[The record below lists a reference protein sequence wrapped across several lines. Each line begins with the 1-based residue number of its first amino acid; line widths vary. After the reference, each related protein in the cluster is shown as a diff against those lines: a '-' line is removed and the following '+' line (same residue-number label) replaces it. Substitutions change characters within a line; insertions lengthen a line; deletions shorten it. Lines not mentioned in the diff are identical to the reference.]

1 MMEEHPYC
9 LMISPPGEFVIQKPN
24 KGDNVKKALE
34 AHEIY
39 PPLGLAYIAAVLR
52 ENDIGVKIIDAR
64 SIGMSGEEV
73 VDEVKRESPDFVG
86 ISVVTPLISSALN
99 VSKRIKEELPTAKII
114 FGGPHIHFL
123 HEEVIKADFV
133 DFCVRGE
140 GEFTTLE
147 LIRALS
153 AREGRGRDRDLKL
166 KAVKGITFKT
176 ENNGKIVVNQDRPFI
191 CDLDLLPFPARDLL
205 PNHIYRRYVMG
216 EEEKFTAVLA
226 SRGCPFR
233 CHFCAVPSMW
243 KKHRRRSVENVL
255 DELEWVSEEYSIDN
269 VRFSDDLFA
278 ANRKWV
284 FEFCEAIL
292 DRGLDMRWSC
302 DGRIGLM
309 TAELLR
315 QMKKAGCQYIFYGIE
330 FGDQRIL
337 HFSGKGTTIK
347 QIYDTIRHTRE
358 AGIISYGYFMIGYP
372 TETKESIEKT
382 ISLSSD
388 PNLGLDHAGFSLV
401 TPFPGTPLYDYC
413 RRNNLLRTD
422 NWKDYN
428 MIQPDNGV
436 IKLPDVSSAELIDL
450 YDRAHVEFR
459 FRFVKDKLKE
469 ELRELLDL

>member
-1 MMEEHPYC
+1 MKEEPYC
-9 LMISPPGEFVIQKPN
+9 LLISPPSEFVTQNPN
-24 KGDNVKKALE
+24 KGDNVKNALK

-52 ENDIGVKIIDAR
+52 ENDIMVKIIDAR
-64 SIGMSGEEV
+64 SMGMSGEEV
-73 VDEVKRESPDFVG
+73 VEAVKRESPDFVG
-86 ISVVTPLISSALN
+86 ISVVTPLITSALD
-99 VSKRIKEELPTAKII
+99 VSKRIKEALPTAKII

-147 LIRALS
+147 LITALS
-153 AREGRGRDRDLKL
+153 EGRDMKE
-166 KAVKGITFKT
+166 VKGITYK
-176 ENNGKIVVNQDRPFI
+176 NNANKIVVNPDRPFI
-191 CDLDLLPFPARDLL
+191 NDLDSLPFPARDLL
-205 PNHIYRRYVMG
+205 PNHIYRRYVMD
-216 EEEKFTAVLA
+216 EEERFTAILA

-243 KKHRRRSVENVL
+243 GKHRRRSVENVL
-255 DELEWVSEEYSIDN
+255 DELEHVSEMYSIDI

-284 FEFCEAIL
+284 LGFCKAIL
-292 DRGLDMRWSC
+292 DRGLDIEWSC

-309 TAELLR
+309 SAELLK
-315 QMKKAGCQYIFYGIE
+315 QMKRAGCLYIFYGIE

-337 HFSGKGTTIK
+337 DFSGKGTTIN
-347 QIYDTIRHTRE
+347 QIYDTIRHTKE

-372 TETKESIEKT
+372 TETKETIERT
-382 ISLSSD
+382 IALSSD

-413 RRNNLLRTD
+413 SESNLLKTD
-422 NWKDYN
+422 NWNDYN

-436 IKLPDVSSAELIDL
+436 IKLPDVSTAELIDL
-450 YDRAHVEFR
+450 YNRAHVEFR
-459 FRFVKDKLKE
+459 FRYVKDKLKE
-469 ELRELLDL
+469 ELRELMD